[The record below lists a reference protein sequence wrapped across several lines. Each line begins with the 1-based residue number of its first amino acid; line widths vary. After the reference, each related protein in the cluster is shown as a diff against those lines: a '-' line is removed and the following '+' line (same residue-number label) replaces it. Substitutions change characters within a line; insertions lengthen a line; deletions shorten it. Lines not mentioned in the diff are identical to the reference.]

1 MLYWFFYGK
10 KVVNYDPR
18 LRKRTYGVVHYK
30 NYQMSNVTPE
40 ETLRS
45 IAEYINAG
53 NLDSLMILYESDACF
68 ASQPGRF
75 IKGREG
81 IRQSMQGFVDM
92 RGKLES
98 KIKRVFQ
105 TSNLAL
111 VISEWSFNGTGPDG
125 NPVNLASTSTDVLR
139 QQPDGTWR
147 VIIDNPWG
155 TD

>member
-1 MLYWFFYGK
+1 
-10 KVVNYDPR
+10 
-18 LRKRTYGVVHYK
+18 
-30 NYQMSNVTPE
+30 MSKVTPE
-40 ETLRS
+40 EVLHS
-45 IAEYINAG
+45 VAECINSG
-53 NLDSLMILYESDACF
+53 NLDSLMMLYESDACF
-68 ASQPGRF
+68 ASQPGQF

-111 VISEWSFNGTGPDG
+111 VISEWSFSGTGPDG
-125 NPVNLASTSTDVLR
+125 NPVNLASTATDVLR

>member
-1 MLYWFFYGK
+1 MGFFYGK

-18 LRKRTYGVVHYK
+18 LMKRTYGVLHYK

-40 ETLRS
+40 ETLCS

-53 NLDSLMILYESDACF
+53 NLDSLMMLYESDACF
-68 ASQPGRF
+68 ASQPGQF

-81 IRQSMQGFVDM
+81 IRQSLQGFVDM

-111 VISEWSFNGTGPDG
+111 VISEWSFSGTGPDG
-125 NPVNLASTSTDVLR
+125 NSVNLASTATDVQILV
-139 QQPDGTWR
+139 GLSIF
-147 VIIDNPWG
+147 V
-155 TD
+155 

>member
-1 MLYWFFYGK
+1 M
-10 KVVNYDPR
+10 
-18 LRKRTYGVVHYK
+18 
-30 NYQMSNVTPE
+30 
-40 ETLRS
+40 
-45 IAEYINAG
+45 
-53 NLDSLMILYESDACF
+53 MIYESDACF
-68 ASQPGRF
+68 ASQPGQF

-111 VISEWSFNGTGPDG
+111 VISEWSFSGTGPDG
-125 NPVNLASTSTDVLR
+125 NSVNLASTATDVLR
-139 QQPDGTWR
+139 QQSDGTWR

>member
-1 MLYWFFYGK
+1 
-10 KVVNYDPR
+10 
-18 LRKRTYGVVHYK
+18 
-30 NYQMSNVTPE
+30 MSKVTPE
-40 ETLRS
+40 EVLHS
-45 IAEYINAG
+45 VAECINSG
-53 NLDSLMILYESDACF
+53 NLDSLMMLYESDACF
-68 ASQPGRF
+68 SPQPGQF

-81 IRQSMQGFVDM
+81 IRQSLQEFVDM

-111 VISEWSFNGTGPDG
+111 VISEWSFSGTGPDG
-125 NPVNLASTSTDVLR
+125 NPVNLASTATDVLR
-139 QQPDGTWR
+139 QQPDGTWD

>member
-1 MLYWFFYGK
+1 MSKVLRYYIGSFMEK

-18 LRKRTYGVVHYK
+18 LKKRTYGVLHYK
-30 NYQMSNVTPE
+30 NYLHLLIN
-40 ETLRS
+40 TLWIR
-45 IAEYINAG
+45 
-53 NLDSLMILYESDACF
+53 ACF
-68 ASQPGRF
+68 ASQPGQF

-81 IRQSMQGFVDM
+81 VRQGLQEFVDM

-111 VISEWSFNGTGPDG
+111 EISEWSFRGTGPDG
-125 NPVNLASTSTDVLR
+125 NPVNLASTATDVLR
-139 QQPDGTWR
+139 QQPDGTWS

-155 TD
+155 TN